1 MKLRRLRLENFRQH
15 VDSLIRFED
24 GMTAIVGPNGS
35 GKSTVLEAITFA
47 LYGQQRSNKDTIR
60 FYWSENRKRAR
71 VELEFEL
78 DGKRYL
84 LERSEA
90 EASLSHLD
98 GKERHELSRGL
109 REVTLASEKLLS
121 LSYEQFKN
129 SFCAEQKGLA
139 FLEFKSMGARQ
150 DEIARMLGFDRL
162 KGAALIAKERAKSL
176 RDKVSGLQMGTGNEE
191 ELIRHVAEAK
201 TRVEV
206 ATDEAAKA
214 SVQKD
219 SLEKRFKPAQDLSE
233 KATNYLDILGRET
246 ALFEQA
252 KAFRQAV
259 NVAETEAVAAKG
271 DAQVLALLIPK
282 EQEYQAAETKLA
294 ELAVAREAHQGRI
307 ELRTQIDH
315 LQKELIKAKASL
327 AALKPV
333 DASETGLAEAEKA
346 LAERKRELEE
356 AERAWRADL
365 QDRQSTLDR
374 CEERLRAATQLVAE
388 AEKAIELGVCSE
400 CGQSTIE
407 VGTKRLTQRQSD
419 LAERGNEREA
429 ARATHALLTE
439 RPKEL
444 AKLLAALEQAQR
456 ALAET
461 QNASAEAAR
470 ANQERAREQ
479 ARVDDLERDLAKLN
493 SLLPTDAAPFNAD
506 EFTRAQALVNARKVD
521 HETFLRLSGSD
532 KRLALSESR
541 AEETRKIMAEA
552 KALYTELK
560 VERQALGFAS
570 EGAAREAIMAFQ
582 ELHTERQVAD
592 KVLLGASQ
600 LTQAYQQNLT
610 AAETKLAEYRGRA
623 DEIKRSKAEGAMY
636 ELTAKELLQLRERLN
651 RSIRPDLEA
660 RASDNLNL
668 LTNGRYPVV
677 TLDENFNP
685 TVIED
690 EIAKPVISGGEEDVV
705 ALALRLALSELIQER
720 QGRPMSLLILDEVFG
735 SLDADRRQ
743 AVLERLAAIKTR
755 FEQILVISHI
765 EEINQVADQCLYVT
779 RDSRSRACEVTDA
792 PREFASTLF

>member
-90 EASLSHLD
+90 EASLCHLD
-98 GKERHELSRGL
+98 GPTRHELSRGL

-129 SFCAEQKGLA
+129 SFCAEQKALA
-139 FLEFKSMGARQ
+139 FLDFKSMGARQ

-176 RDKVSGLQMGTGNEE
+176 RDRVSGLQMGTGNEE
-191 ELIRHVAEAK
+191 ELIRQVAEAK

-233 KATNYLDILGRET
+233 RATRYLDVYAREFG
-246 ALFEQA
+246 LSEQA
-252 KAFRQAV
+252 KTLKQAV
-259 NVAETEAVAAKG
+259 ANAESEATAAKK
-271 DAQVLALLIPK
+271 DAEALALLIPK
-282 EQEYQAAETKLA
+282 EKEYQEAEVKLA
-294 ELAVAREAHQGRI
+294 ELAVAREAHQGRL
-307 ELRTQIDH
+307 ELRTQIEH
-315 LQKELIKAKASL
+315 LNKELVRAKASL
-327 AALKPV
+327 AGLRAV
-333 DASETGLAEAEKA
+333 DTSGTGLVEAEKA
-346 LAERKRELEE
+346 LADRKRELEE

-388 AEKAIELGVCSE
+388 AEKAIALGVCPE
-400 CGQSTIE
+400 CGQSTVE
-407 VGTKRLTQRQSD
+407 VGTKRLTERQVEA
-419 LAERGNEREA
+419 AERGKERDA
-429 ARATHALLTE
+429 AKAAHALLVG

-444 AKLLAALEQAQR
+444 AKMEAALEEAQKSLVER
-456 ALAET
+456 

-470 ANQERAREQ
+470 ASQERAREQ
-479 ARVDDLERDLAKLN
+479 ARVNELERDLAKLN
-493 SLLPTDAAPFNAD
+493 AQLPVDVAPFNAD
-506 EFTRAQALVNARKVD
+506 EFTRTQALVNARKAD

-541 AEETRKIMAEA
+541 AEEARKIMAEA

-560 VERQALGFAS
+560 AERQALGFAS
-570 EGAAREAIMAFQ
+570 EDAAREAIKAFQ
-582 ELHTERQVAD
+582 ELHTERQVAE
-592 KVLLGASQ
+592 KVLQGASQ

-610 AAETKLAEYRGRA
+610 AAEAKLAEYRGRA

-636 ELTAKELLQLRERLN
+636 DTTAKELLQLRERLN

-668 LTNGRYPVV
+668 LTNGRYPVL

-765 EEINQVADQCLYVT
+765 EEINQVADQCLYVNW
-779 RDSRSRACEVTDA
+779 DSRSRACEVTDA